1 VGPRQRPYQPHSA
14 ATLATENVA
23 LVDLFL
29 RNLALFQAGKP
40 LINTPAV
47 DRDLV
52 AERPQTVSRPDEI
65 DLCWCARPLLL
76 GLPESVG
83 GGSP

>member
-1 VGPRQRPYQPHSA
+1 MDDTDERIPWVREAIDGA
-14 ATLATENVA
+14 
-23 LVDLFL
+23 
-29 RNLALFQAGKP
+29 P
-40 LINTPAV
+40 LPIDFDV
-47 DRDLV
+47 
-52 AERPQTVSRPDEI
+52 ERPQTVSRPDEI